1 MKSLLRTFTCCAIA
15 VLLAF
20 GLSARA
26 AQPQNLGTPVG
37 SIPVPGN
44 LTTKEVQE
52 ALIKAADGRKW
63 TLVSRD
69 DESVV
74 VRLDQGHWSARV
86 AMLYTAREVQLFSNS
101 TRKGKP
107 KIPENWLK
115 FLKEDAT
122 RIMTSTSVLK
132 Q

>member
-1 MKSLLRTFTCCAIA
+1 MKILLRTFGCCAIA
-15 VLLAF
+15 VFLAF
-20 GLSARA
+20 GITARA

-44 LTTKEVQE
+44 LTAKEVQE

-74 VRLDQGHWSARV
+74 VRLDQGNWSARV
-86 AMLYTAREVQLFSNS
+86 AMLYTTREVQLFSNS

-107 KIPENWLK
+107 KIPENWLNY
-115 FLKEDAT
+115 LKEDAT
-122 RIMTSTSVLK
+122 RILTSTSVLK
-132 Q
+132 E

>member
-1 MKSLLRTFTCCAIA
+1 MKSLLRTFSGFAIA
-15 VLLAF
+15 VFLAF
-20 GLSARA
+20 GVTANA
-26 AQPQNLGTPVG
+26 AQPQNFGTPVG
-37 SIPVPGN
+37 SLPVPGN
-44 LTTKEVQE
+44 LTAKEVQA

-69 DESVV
+69 DESVI

-86 AMLYTAREVQLFSNS
+86 AMLYNTREVQLFSNS

-122 RIMTSTSVLK
+122 RILTSTAVLK
-132 Q
+132 R

>member
-1 MKSLLRTFTCCAIA
+1 MKSLFRLFSGFAIA
-15 VLLAF
+15 VFLAF
-20 GLSARA
+20 GVTANA
-26 AQPQNLGTPVG
+26 AQPQNFGTPVG
-37 SIPVPGN
+37 SLPVPGN
-44 LTTKEVQE
+44 LTAKEVQA

-69 DESVV
+69 DESVI
-74 VRLDQGHWSARV
+74 VRLDQGNWSARV
-86 AMLYTAREVQLFSNS
+86 AMLYNTREVQLFSNS

-122 RIMTSTSVLK
+122 RILTSTAVLK
-132 Q
+132 R